1 MSAPHSLFVSAH
13 AKINLTLDVLGKRDD
28 GYHAL
33 ASVMQTLALH
43 DTMLVSVNMGG
54 AITVLCDDSSLSGD
68 DNLARRAALLLKGE
82 MGDERLGATI
92 ELRKDVPIQA
102 GLGGGSSDAAAV
114 LHTLNAQWSAGY
126 TVEVLQSYGARLGS
140 DVAFFIRGGTALIEG
155 RGEHVTSLPDA
166 EPLWILLA
174 KPRAGLST
182 AVVFGQLTPRGYSD
196 GAATRQLAQYISAG
210 QPIALNGLYNA
221 LEPGVLSAF
230 HEVAA
235 VRDALLAAGAPIVRM
250 SGSGPTFFAP
260 FRELSQ
266 ARAVFDKMRETPY
279 DVWLTHTIPSI
290 ESYSMLP
297 IR

>member
-1 MSAPHSLFVSAH
+1 MSAPQSTFVSAH
-13 AKINLTLDVLGKRDD
+13 AKINLTLDILGKRDD

-43 DTMLVSVNMGG
+43 DTLLVSVNMGG
-54 AITVLCDDSSLSGD
+54 AITVHCDDPSLSGD

-82 MGDERLGATI
+82 IGDERLGATI
-92 ELRKDVPIQA
+92 ELRKEVPIQA

-114 LHTLNAQWSAGY
+114 LNTLNAQWNAGY
-126 TVEVLQSYGARLGS
+126 TVAELQSHGALLGS

-155 RGEHVTSLPDA
+155 RGEHVTSLPDV

-174 KPRAGLST
+174 KPRVGLST
-182 AVVFGQLTPRGYSD
+182 AVVFGQLAPRGYSD
-196 GAATRQLAQYISAG
+196 GTATRQLAQFISSG
-210 QPIALNGLYNA
+210 QPIELNGLYNA

-230 HEVAA
+230 QEVAA
-235 VRDALLAAGAPIVRM
+235 TRDTLLAAGAPVVRM

-266 ARAVFDKMRETPY
+266 ARAVLDKMLETPY

-290 ESYSMLP
+290 GSYSMLP